1 MPSLTIGDLPQD
13 RVLDRQA
20 MAAVRGGF
28 ADTSVVN
35 QLQLGIAVTNH
46 LVMPISVLNGSYVG
60 APVSANLHV
69 SPSLTSFMGP
79 GW

>member
-1 MPSLTIGDLPQD
+1 MPPLTIGDLPQD

-28 ADTSVVN
+28 ANTSVLN
-35 QLQLGIAVTNH
+35 QLQFGIAVNNT

-60 APVSANLHV
+60 APVSANLTV
-69 SPSLTSFMGP
+69 SPRIASGMGP